1 MVSRVPILKT
11 ILPRMVLSLLVRLAP
26 QLRMWI
32 LMGLGWVWVDLMN
45 LSSLLQLCF
54 KLGEATT

>member
-45 LSSLLQLCF
+45 L
-54 KLGEATT
+54 